1 MGEVGRFI
9 SQFTSRFD
17 AKGRLSVPA
26 SFRAVM
32 PRDKSETLYLYHSL
46 YLPALDCGGTELLED
61 VEELLSNWSPHS
73 EEWDVLAT
81 AVYGPSE
88 IVKIDSEGRIIL
100 SEAARSYAGLS
111 GEATFVGLGRKFQI
125 WEPARFRAHFEEAR
139 RRVRE
144 QRTEFGA
151 SSAKRGT
158 PASSTRGARE

>member
-9 SQFTSRFD
+9 SQFTFRFD

-26 SFRAVM
+26 PFRAVM
-32 PRDKSETLYLYHSL
+32 MREKFESLYLYQSL
-46 YLPALDCGGTELLED
+46 YLPALDCGGDELLAE
-61 VEELLSNWSPHS
+61 VEGLLSNWSPHS
-73 EEWDVLAT
+73 EQWDVLAT

-100 SEAARSYAGLS
+100 SEAAKSYAGLS

-125 WEPARFRAHFEEAR
+125 WEPARFRTHLEEAR

-144 QRTEFGA
+144 MRMDFGT
-151 SSAKRGT
+151 SS
-158 PASSTRGARE
+158 PARDALSPPVRGARE